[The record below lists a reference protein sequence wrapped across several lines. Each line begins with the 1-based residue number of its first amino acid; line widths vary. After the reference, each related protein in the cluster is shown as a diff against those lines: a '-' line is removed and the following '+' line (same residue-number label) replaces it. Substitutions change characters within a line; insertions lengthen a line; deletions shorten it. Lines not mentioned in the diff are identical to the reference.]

1 MRKLPRSGL
10 MDCGEVVMNGAAL
23 SFRAAFLIFFTHLE
37 CERLP
42 DEISILLHL
51 QYCTVLRRFS
61 KRALL
66 GPIDFFQ

>member
-1 MRKLPRSGL
+1 
-10 MDCGEVVMNGAAL
+10 MNGAAL
-23 SFRAAFLIFFTHLE
+23 SFRAAFLIFFTRLE